1 MNYTDYKIIR
11 DDLYEKVWTK
21 PMVEIAKE
29 YEVSDKAIAKIC
41 DKLNVPVPGVG
52 YWQKLEAGEKLERK
66 RLPDIPPT
74 HPTEHTIRKNEPSY
88 EFEISEEVNAL
99 IEKEKNPASK
109 IIVQD
114 KRGSTHILIRRTEQ
128 SLEKSYRYSGMLCS
142 QQAEDILKISVS
154 PIEKGRVFRILNTL
168 ISELEGRG
176 YLVYIDKSFL
186 CVRIFGVN
194 LKFSL
199 NEKMKQ
205 VRLKTE
211 SPYSRQYDLVPS
223 GILALS
229 IEDFY
234 SDYPLLRNF
243 LDIKSV
249 KLENRL
255 NEFIIALLIASQAY
269 IAQEKHWEEKR
280 KVYQEEERKRN
291 AIIQEIEN
299 EKKKL
304 QELKKNIKKF
314 RSSNLIRE
322 YIARYK
328 MKLLDET
335 LTPDKKQEIIE
346 YIEWAQKQADRLDP
360 FIESPVSILDNLKN
374 SEEEDW

>member
-335 LTPDKKQEIIE
+335 LAPDKKQEIIE

>member
-66 RLPDIPPT
+66 RLPDITPT

-335 LTPDKKQEIIE
+335 LAPDKKQEIIE

>member
-280 KVYQEEERKRN
+280 KVKQEEERKRN

-335 LTPDKKQEIIE
+335 LAPDKKQEIIE

>member
-74 HPTEHTIRKNEPSY
+74 HPTEQTIRKNEPSY

-234 SDYPLLRNF
+234 SEYPLLRNF

-335 LTPDKKQEIIE
+335 LAPDKKQEIIE

-374 SEEEDW
+374 PEEEDW

>member
-66 RLPDIPPT
+66 RLPDMPPT

-314 RSSNLIRE
+314 HSSNLIRE

-335 LTPDKKQEIIE
+335 LAPDKKQEIIE

>member
-1 MNYTDYKIIR
+1 
-11 DDLYEKVWTK
+11 
-21 PMVEIAKE
+21 MVEIAKD

-314 RSSNLIRE
+314 HSSNLIRE

-335 LTPDKKQEIIE
+335 LAPDKKQEIIE

>member
-142 QQAEDILKISVS
+142 QQAEKIRNKFVNNVS
-154 PIEKGRVFRILNTL
+154 
-168 ISELEGRG
+168 
-176 YLVYIDKSFL
+176 
-186 CVRIFGVN
+186 
-194 LKFSL
+194 
-199 NEKMKQ
+199 
-205 VRLKTE
+205 
-211 SPYSRQYDLVPS
+211 
-223 GILALS
+223 
-229 IEDFY
+229 
-234 SDYPLLRNF
+234 
-243 LDIKSV
+243 
-249 KLENRL
+249 
-255 NEFIIALLIASQAY
+255 
-269 IAQEKHWEEKR
+269 
-280 KVYQEEERKRN
+280 
-291 AIIQEIEN
+291 
-299 EKKKL
+299 
-304 QELKKNIKKF
+304 
-314 RSSNLIRE
+314 
-322 YIARYK
+322 
-328 MKLLDET
+328 
-335 LTPDKKQEIIE
+335 
-346 YIEWAQKQADRLDP
+346 
-360 FIESPVSILDNLKN
+360 
-374 SEEEDW
+374 

>member
-66 RLPDIPPT
+66 RLPDMPPT

>member
-1 MNYTDYKIIR
+1 MCIR
-11 DDLYEKVWTK
+11 DR
-21 PMVEIAKE
+21 

-66 RLPDIPPT
+66 RLPDITPT

-314 RSSNLIRE
+314 HSSNLIRE

-335 LTPDKKQEIIE
+335 LAPDKKQEIIE

>member
-66 RLPDIPPT
+66 RLPDMPPT

-335 LTPDKKQEIIE
+335 LAPDKKQEIIE

>member
-314 RSSNLIRE
+314 HSSNLIRE